1 MNKFKESL
9 KAVEKN
15 YKNIGRKLEFKDKIA
30 LAVYMAIQD
39 IETQNSQEEFI
50 KTEYMMNI
58 NKVICNY
65 EELKPILTEYFEKK
79 KRKEKWE
86 R

>member
-1 MNKFKESL
+1 MNEFKESL
-9 KAVEKN
+9 KVVEED
-15 YKNIGRKLEFKDKIA
+15 YKSKGRKLEFKDKIA

-39 IETQNSQEEFI
+39 IEPQNSQEVFI

-65 EELKPILTEYFEKK
+65 EELRPVLTEYFEKK

>member
-1 MNKFKESL
+1 M
-9 KAVEKN
+9 
-15 YKNIGRKLEFKDKIA
+15 EFKDKIA
-30 LAVYMAIQD
+30 LAVYIAIQD

-65 EELKPILTEYFEKK
+65 EELRPILTEYFENK

>member
-1 MNKFKESL
+1 MNEFKESL
-9 KAVEKN
+9 KVVEED
-15 YKNIGRKLEFKDKIA
+15 YKNKGRKLELKDKIA
-30 LAVYMAIQD
+30 LAVYTAIQD
-39 IETQNSQEEFI
+39 IEPQNSQEEFI

-65 EELKPILTEYFEKK
+65 EESRPILTEYFEKK

>member
-1 MNKFKESL
+1 M
-9 KAVEKN
+9 
-15 YKNIGRKLEFKDKIA
+15 EFKDKIA

-65 EELKPILTEYFEKK
+65 EELRPILTEYFEKK

>member
-1 MNKFKESL
+1 MN
-9 KAVEKN
+9 
-15 YKNIGRKLEFKDKIA
+15 EFKDKIA
-30 LAVYMAIQD
+30 LAVYTAIQD

-58 NKVICNY
+58 NKVICDY
-65 EELKPILTEYFEKK
+65 EELRPILTEYFEKK

>member
-1 MNKFKESL
+1 MNEFKESL
-9 KAVEKN
+9 KVVEED
-15 YKNIGRKLEFKDKIA
+15 YKNKGRKLEFKDKIA
-30 LAVYMAIQD
+30 LAVYTAIQD

-58 NKVICNY
+58 NKVICDY
-65 EELKPILTEYFEKK
+65 EELRPILTEYFEKK